1 MIANTGNTSSSS
13 SSNTSNSTHGH
24 MLTPTT
30 TTTHYEVPSLQ
41 KGHNISR
48 SASPN
53 SDDSNSNSNTTN
65 TIVSPHQFQG
75 HYSVRFY
82 PNVYKKI
89 IPNRRQYTPD
99 ERQQMW
105 CSLEEIR
112 VASKRNILEFSYDQ
126 WKWRTATEEID
137 MYYNSKTGRHDI
149 HPAVNLYR
157 IRQREYLLL
166 QRKEQQRQRHEQHE
180 HALHIQQQQQQQQQP
195 LEGAKSTDVEGD
207 EQQQEQEQH
216 VEATPISPA
225 TSTSLS

>member
-1 MIANTGNTSSSS
+1 MQ
-13 SSNTSNSTHGH
+13 
-24 MLTPTT
+24 TPTTTT

-41 KGHNISR
+41 KGHSISR

-53 SDDSNSNSNTTN
+53 SDDIHSSNTNTNSNSN
-65 TIVSPHQFQG
+65 TIVSPHQFHGQ
-75 HYSVRFY
+75 YSVRFY

-89 IPNRRQYTPD
+89 IPHRLQYTPE

-112 VASKRNILEFSYDQ
+112 VASKRNILEFSYDK

-157 IRQREYLLL
+157 IRQQEYLLL

-180 HALHIQQQQQQQQQP
+180 HALHIQQQQQQPQPQQQP
-195 LEGAKSTDVEGD
+195 IDGEKSTDVEGEVD
-207 EQQQEQEQH
+207 EQHQHQQAAE
-216 VEATPISPA
+216 VTPISSA
-225 TSTSLS
+225 TNRTAS